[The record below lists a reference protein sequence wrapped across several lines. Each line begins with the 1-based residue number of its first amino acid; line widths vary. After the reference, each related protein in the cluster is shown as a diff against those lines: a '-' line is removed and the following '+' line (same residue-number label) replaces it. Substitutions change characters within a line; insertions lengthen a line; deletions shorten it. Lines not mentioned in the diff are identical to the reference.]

1 MTVMAINNQSTF
13 LRIIQAKRKGDS
25 VPAMD
30 LARNLNVSATLSKL
44 IPDSNRPIRDIQGN
58 RQDYAPDL
66 GALSEISY
74 DKIEDINHADT
85 VMQLLPDTE
94 ICAQILVSS
103 ILSPKDMGETT
114 LTYNP
119 PTDVLPSKTAASLT
133 NIIKDYFKEN
143 YKIEPKLQEWL
154 RAILFEKGSYP
165 IAVIPENS
173 LDELITRG
181 ARVSMESLASVY
193 DAEGSNMQPIGL
205 LGKADV
211 VDLNTGKVIRNKG
224 PKGLGISLEQY
235 DKVSDIKAEDG
246 HMYIAMEKYEPEYTN
261 VDKKHK
267 PTRKKELELFDPCIT
282 VTDNPAVLSISSL
295 KEQLRAQTVNQTIF
309 GMESNVDFNDN
320 ELENMI
326 YQKVQYQTAP
336 IVALKTGEQAYR
348 ESVGEP
354 LILHIPSES
363 VIPVF
368 IPGSPS
374 QHVGYYVL
382 LDDNGY
388 PISKESNVDHY
399 QELGDMTASGKRS
412 MAGII
417 SQRVHRMFEGRDYR
431 DYNKARRL
439 EASVKA
445 YADMVEKDLLSRLRN
460 GIYGRSVKIGNT
472 TEVFRIMFSR
482 SLAQQHTQILF
493 IPAEM
498 MTYMAFR
505 YDDNGVGVSLL
516 DNLKIINSLRVAL
529 MLAGV
534 RSSVMNSIPRTK
546 VNVKLDPNDPNPI
559 KRRDQF
565 VHEYRNLRSSG
576 NNGMPMG
583 TTNPAVIEQWANQA
597 GVEFSWSG
605 HPDIPDMEVDIS
617 EYASSVP
624 QPDTDLRD
632 QMDKIGVLGI
642 GLTPEVVDSSKG
654 ADFATTITHNNLL
667 LTRRVGQ
674 YQEAYNPQ
682 ISAHIRKH
690 TLASPSI
697 KKDLMNILMN
707 DFNEIMTYIAS
718 DEKTDFSKISPQAK
732 WKLCEKLLAT
742 FVNKLEVTL
751 PKPNSLPLKT
761 KQEAFEEYM
770 TSVDK
775 AMEYVLSTDV
785 LPEGVVGELNQAV
798 DMAVAVA
805 RSHFAREWMMKN
817 DYMTELLDLLA
828 TDEKGE
834 PIYNLWELNAQ
845 YSESKAKALALFIDK
860 VKDLKRTGDQYMQS
874 NEQDGDLGG
883 GDYSNTESSSDD
895 NGSPEG
901 DDFGMGGDGLDGGM
915 DDFDLGGTGD
925 NDNPDEE
932 GKPDDNPDDLNEG
945 PADA

>member
-1 MTVMAINNQSTF
+1 MAVNKQSPF
-13 LRIIQAKRKGDS
+13 LRLVQAKRKGDS
-25 VPAMD
+25 IPAMD
-30 LARNLNVSATLSKL
+30 IVRNINLSATLSKL
-44 IPDSNRPIRDIQGN
+44 IPDNNRPIRDIQGN
-58 RQDYAPDL
+58 RQDYAPDI

-119 PTDVLPSKTAASLT
+119 PTDVLPSKTASSLV

-173 LDELITRG
+173 LDELITSG
-181 ARVSMESLASVY
+181 NRVSMEALSTVY
-193 DAEGSNMQPIGL
+193 DTKASNMQPIGL
-205 LGKADV
+205 LGKPDK
-211 VDLNTGKVIRNKG
+211 VDLSTGKIIRDKG
-224 PKGLGISLEQY
+224 KHGLNISLEQY
-235 DKVSDIKAEDG
+235 DKIEDISAEDG
-246 HMYIAMEKYEPEYTN
+246 HMYVAMEKYEPEYSN

-267 PTRKKELELFDPCIT
+267 PTRKKEMELFDPCIT

-295 KEQLRAQTVNQTIF
+295 KEQLRAHTVNQTIF
-309 GMESNVDFNDN
+309 GMESNVDLNDT
-320 ELENMI
+320 ELENLI
-326 YQKVQYQTAP
+326 YRKMQYQTAP
-336 IVALKTGEQAYR
+336 IVALKTSEQAYR

-354 LILHIPSES
+354 LILHIPSEAI
-363 VIPVF
+363 IPVF

-388 PISKESNVDHY
+388 PISKESNIDHY

-417 SQRVHRMFEGRDYR
+417 SQRVHRMFEGPDYR

-439 EASVKA
+439 DASIKA

-460 GIYGRSVKIGNT
+460 GIYGRSIKIGNT

-617 EYASSVP
+617 EYASSVA

-690 TLASPSI
+690 TLASPMI

-707 DFNEIMTYIAS
+707 DFVEIMTYIAP

-732 WKLCEKLLAT
+732 WKLCEKLLST

-770 TSVDK
+770 NSIDESMK
-775 AMEYVLSTDV
+775 YVLSTDV
-785 LPEGVVGELNQAV
+785 LPEGVIGELNQAV

-874 NEQDGDLGG
+874 NQQDDNMGG
-883 GDYSNTESSSDD
+883 SDYSSDTSGD
-895 NGSPEG
+895 TDSNSEDSG
-901 DDFGMGGDGLDGGM
+901 DDFGMGDDFGGGM
-915 DDFDLGGTGD
+915 GDYGMTEDTGESNSED
-925 NDNPDEE
+925 NNSDIDEQ
-932 GKPDDNPDDLNEG
+932 
-945 PADA
+945 PADS